1 MKLTLRY
8 MKTYARSIACVI
20 AMKLVSTICELLL
33 PYIRDV
39 ANARRMLSEQAAN
52 FHGLQSGTIRIGTFT
67 SVSSRLL
74 PPVMKAFKEAH
85 RAYNNDGDKNFR
97 RKILVSEAKAAE
109 MAKDYNRAV
118 ACWTDII
125 PTYDSQEEKSQINAA
140 KRNVARLSAIAR
152 KNNKISMGSLDDDDS
167 AETISLDE

>member
-1 MKLTLRY
+1 MCRGYLGAKAYEKCVDYAEARMKDTR
-8 MKTYARSIACVI
+8 I
-20 AMKLVSTICELLL
+20 L
-33 PYIRDV
+33 P
-39 ANARRMLSEQAAN
+39 AHQADLFITVGEALN
-52 FHGLQSGTIRIGTFT
+52 YLEEWERA
-67 SVSSRLL
+67 L
-74 PPVMKAFKEAH
+74 KAFKEAH
-85 RAYNNDGDKNFR
+85 RAHNNDGDKNFR